1 MAWKMILG
9 HQTLILSIDQAK
21 HGGQRELA
29 ERMEKNVAGPVNS
42 LLITGSNGLIG
53 NMLAAEFSSKFTVS
67 GLDVTAPSTGN
78 ELPTT
83 VADGSDFDAIL
94 PAFENIDAVV
104 HLAANAPV
112 ETPWPDVL
120 KNNIAATHN
129 VYEAARQSGVKR
141 LVFASSNHAVGL
153 FENDEPYKSIVAGKY
168 DGLKPGEFKR
178 VDNTVPVRPDSDYGI
193 SKVFGEATGRYYSE
207 RFGLEVACLRI
218 GTVNHHNSPVQSVR
232 QMATWLSHRDL
243 AQLVERC
250 LTSPLKFE
258 IFYGV
263 SNNTWRFWDISY
275 AADKI
280 GYAPQDN
287 AEDWRDRL
295 QG

>member
-1 MAWKMILG
+1 MTDGK
-9 HQTLILSIDQAK
+9 S
-21 HGGQRELA
+21 
-29 ERMEKNVAGPVNS
+29 N

-53 NMLAAEFSSKFTVS
+53 GTLADAFKDSFNVS
-67 GLDVTAPSTGN
+67 GFDVTEPPAGSDV
-78 ELPTT
+78 PTT
-83 VADGSDFDAIL
+83 VADGSDLDAIL

-120 KNNIAATHN
+120 KNNISTTHN
-129 VYEAARQSGVKR
+129 VYEASRRSGVKR

-153 FENDEPYKSIVAGKY
+153 FENNEPYKSIVAGNY
-168 DGLKPGEFKR
+168 EGLQPGAFQK

-218 GTVNHHNSPVQSVR
+218 GTVNRINSPVQSVR
-232 QMATWLSHRDL
+232 HLATWLSHRDL
-243 AQLVERC
+243 IQLVERC
-250 LTSPLKFE
+250 LTQPLSFE

-263 SNNTWRFWDISY
+263 SNNTWRFWDIED
-275 AADKI
+275 AARKI
-280 GYAPQDN
+280 GYVPQDN
-287 AEDWRDRL
+287 AESWRDQL
-295 QG
+295 EG

>member
-1 MAWKMILG
+1 
-9 HQTLILSIDQAK
+9 
-21 HGGQRELA
+21 LA
-29 ERMEKNVAGPVNS
+29 GPIKNV
-42 LLITGSNGLIG
+42 LITGSNGLIG
-53 NMLAAEFSSKFTVS
+53 SMLAAAFSDKYHIS
-67 GLDVTAPSTGN
+67 GLDITAPAAGN
-78 ELPTT
+78 T
-83 VADGSDFDAIL
+83 VPATFADGSDYDAIL
-94 PAFENIDAVV
+94 PAFNGIDAVV

-120 KNNIAATHN
+120 KNNIATTHN
-129 VYEAARQSGVKR
+129 VYEAAHQSGVKR
-141 LVFASSNHAVGL
+141 LVFASSNHAVGR
-153 FENDEPYKSIVAGKY
+153 FENDEPYKSIVAGNY
-168 DGLKPGEFKR
+168 SGLKPGEFQR
-178 VDNTVPVRPDSDYGI
+178 VDNTVQVRPDSDYGI

-218 GTVNHHNSPVQSVR
+218 GTVNRHNSPVQSVR

-250 LTSPLKFE
+250 LSQSLEFE

-263 SNNTWRFWDISY
+263 SGNTWRFWDIGY
-275 AADKI
+275 AKEKI

-295 QG
+295 QS

>member
-1 MAWKMILG
+1 MANDI
-9 HQTLILSIDQAK
+9 S
-21 HGGQRELA
+21 
-29 ERMEKNVAGPVNS
+29 N

-53 NMLAAEFSSKFTVS
+53 KTLSTTFKDKFTVS
-67 GLDVTAPSTGN
+67 GLDVTESSAENSV
-78 ELPTT
+78 PTT
-83 VADGSDFDAIL
+83 VADGSDYDAIL
-94 PAFENIDAVV
+94 PAFTGIDAVV

-120 KNNIAATHN
+120 KNNISATHN

-153 FENDEPYKSIVAGKY
+153 FEGDELYKNISAGNY
-168 DGLKPGEFKR
+168 EGLTPGGFKR
-178 VDNTVPVRPDSDYGI
+178 VDNTVQVRPDSDYGI

-218 GTVNHHNSPVQSVR
+218 GTVNRHNSPVQSVR

-243 AQLVERC
+243 TQLVERS
-250 LTSPLKFE
+250 LTQPLKFE

-263 SNNTWRFWDISY
+263 SNNTWRFWDIEY
-275 AADKI
+275 AARKI
-280 GYAPQDN
+280 GYMPEDN
-287 AEDWRDRL
+287 AEDWRDQL
-295 QG
+295 QS

>member
-1 MAWKMILG
+1 MAG
-9 HQTLILSIDQAK
+9 SIN
-21 HGGQRELA
+21 
-29 ERMEKNVAGPVNS
+29 NV
-42 LLITGSNGLIG
+42 LITGSTGMIG
-53 NMLAAEFSSKFTVS
+53 RMLTSAFKDKFNVS
-67 GLDVTAPSTGN
+67 GLDIASPPSSSDT
-78 ELPTT
+78 PTT
-83 VADGSDFDAIL
+83 VADGSDFDAML
-94 PAFENIDAVV
+94 PAFNGIDAVV

-120 KNNIAATHN
+120 KNNISATHN

-141 LVFASSNHAVGL
+141 IVFASSNHAVGR
-153 FENDEPYKSIVAGKY
+153 FENDEPYKSIVAGDY
-168 DGLKPGEFKR
+168 TGLKPGEFQR

-207 RFGLEVACLRI
+207 RFGIEVACLRI
-218 GTVNHHNSPVQSVR
+218 GTANAHNSPVQSVR

-250 LTSPLKFE
+250 LTQPLKFE

-263 SNNTWRFWDISY
+263 SNNTWRFWDIQY

-287 AEDWRDRL
+287 AEDWRDQL